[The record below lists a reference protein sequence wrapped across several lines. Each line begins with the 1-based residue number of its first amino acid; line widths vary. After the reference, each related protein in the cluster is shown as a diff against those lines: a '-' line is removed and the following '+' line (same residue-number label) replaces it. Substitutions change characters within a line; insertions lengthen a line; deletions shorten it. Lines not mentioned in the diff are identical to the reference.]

1 MRSSSKG
8 RHAARPSL
16 PFHRLVQAVLL
27 LGVRIVEP
35 PPPPDPVPPP
45 RLQPVVAA
53 VAADHQRFDQRAI
66 TFGDRYRSGFWSIYL
81 LSAVAV
87 LCAVLPLA
95 LGWDDRLRIAHPLAR
110 IWALAEVGVIAVVIA
125 IYWFGHKRDWQ
136 GQWLA
141 ARTTAELTWYLPL
154 VAPLIDFDAHPEEMD
169 WYVHVFDLEESDG
182 GEVAALCARI
192 RDTARQALHG
202 AWQDPQFVT
211 AYANWAVD
219 VLEAQRHYHL
229 RVARRQQALLH
240 RVHRINAALF
250 GLTAAGALTH
260 LMVHTVWLSLVTT
273 FFPALGASLHGA
285 LAQSEA
291 YRLSATSESLAADL
305 ADAIASIRAAVI
317 PDAPLDGAER
327 VRKAIAAALELVLD
341 EHEDWHMLVRP
352 HHLPL
357 A

>member
-1 MRSSSKG
+1 MKSSAE
-8 RHAARPSL
+8 RHRPR
-16 PFHRLVQAVLL
+16 PPVAFHRQVQRLLL
-27 LGVRIVEP
+27 LGVRLDEP
-35 PPPPDPVPPP
+35 PAPPDPVPPP
-45 RLQPVVAA
+45 RLAPVIDA
-53 VAADHQRFDQRAI
+53 VATDHRRFDARAV
-66 TFGDRYRSGFWSIYL
+66 TYGDRYRSGFWSIYL

-95 LGWDDRLRIAHPLAR
+95 LGWDTRLGLAHPLAR
-110 IWALAEVGVIAVVIA
+110 LFAFAEVAVIATVSA
-125 IYWFGHKRDWQ
+125 IYALGQRRDWQ

-154 VAPLIDFDAHPEEMD
+154 VAPLIDFDAHPEEMN
-169 WYVHVFDLEESDG
+169 WYVQVFDLAQADG
-182 GEVAALCARI
+182 SEVGTLCATI

-202 AWQDPQFVT
+202 AWQDAAFVT
-211 AYANWAVD
+211 GYAHWAVG
-219 VLEAQRHYHL
+219 VLDNQRHYHQ
-229 RVARRQQALLH
+229 RVARRQEALMH
-240 RVHRINAALF
+240 RVHRINATLF

-260 LMVHTVWLSLVTT
+260 LVVHTVWLSLITT

-305 ADAIASIRAAVI
+305 EDAIATIRAALD
-317 PDAPLDGAER
+317 PAAPLANAAR
-327 VRKAIAAALELVLD
+327 VRQAIADALELVLE